1 MAQHP
6 TIQPVAR
13 RIAPRS
19 WLSALL
25 LAVVIAPAPASAR
38 DADLPL
44 LVGPIPVGPSD
55 VRVDAARYDVAFGEG
70 ARMVHVGIE
79 FTVTSPVGGE
89 LALAFGARGA
99 WRLEA
104 EVDGAPLAVEHPPEL
119 ALPGGSYD
127 DRVLFRVPL
136 LPGVPA
142 AVRVRVL
149 GDTAGV
155 EREATLTYP
164 QATFLLNQLLEQ
176 PRGRAV
182 SFQPGPLLVAAPE
195 LRMRVETVSPQ
206 RPEAPVTGEAV
217 ESAGRAVVE
226 GAVVADLAAPIEV
239 AAVEGEYEAPRNW
252 GIIFGIGAAIDWPRT
267 QRIDRDPAT
276 GEELG
281 RTWETP
287 GYDSPAS
294 RVWFRGL
301 FAWAFR
307 PKWRMEVGVEGDF
320 AGALELPLTFTWFPQ
335 DGRPRKFDY
344 FGDYH
349 FFFGAALQLINNRMP
364 EDYGFDPRPFVRV
377 GGGVRFLVVT
387 LDLAYE
393 ISPPV
398 GDWYGR
404 WGGLEHKLL
413 ITLPFAF

>member
-1 MAQHP
+1 M
-6 TIQPVAR
+6 
-13 RIAPRS
+13 
-19 WLSALL
+19 
-25 LAVVIAPAPASAR
+25 APAPASAR

-44 LVGPIPVGPSD
+44 LVGPLPVGPAD

-99 WRLEA
+99 WRIEA
-104 EVDGAPLAVEHPPEL
+104 EVDGAPLAVERPSEL
-119 ALPGGSYD
+119 ALPGGAYD
-127 DRVLFRVPL
+127 DRVLLRVPL

-149 GDTAGV
+149 GDTAGI

-276 GEELG
+276 GEVHVDATRCIGCWTCTAFCPYGVIYPSPE
-281 RTWETP
+281 RKIAIKCDRCRNM
-287 GYDSPAS
+287 GYPICA
-294 RVWFRGL
+294 
-301 FAWAFR
+301 
-307 PKWRMEVGVEGDF
+307 EVCPT
-320 AGALELPLTFTWFPQ
+320 GALSLVE
-335 DGRPRKFDY
+335 RKDY
-344 FGDYH
+344 RKKKF
-349 FFFGAALQLINNRMP
+349 
-364 EDYGFDPRPFVRV
+364 
-377 GGGVRFLVVT
+377 
-387 LDLAYE
+387 
-393 ISPPV
+393 
-398 GDWYGR
+398 
-404 WGGLEHKLL
+404 
-413 ITLPFAF
+413 